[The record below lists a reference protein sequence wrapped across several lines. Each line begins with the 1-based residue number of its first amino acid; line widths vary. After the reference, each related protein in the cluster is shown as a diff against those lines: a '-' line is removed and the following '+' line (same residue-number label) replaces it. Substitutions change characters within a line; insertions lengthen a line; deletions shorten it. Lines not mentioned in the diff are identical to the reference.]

1 MKFEQEVKSSLKID
15 EDIVNFFKNYFR
27 TVPDLKKF
35 SISKF
40 NYKVKKTRRA
50 DIEKELAK
58 ISSFKELNIEK
69 LKNYLGRPIVK
80 IQKTTTKT
88 RRKPSV
94 KTPILK
100 VKDQTA
106 KWMSL
111 TSEELRNELNDM
123 NLYPDYKS
131 LKQASYSVLKPNEK
145 RFRIREKIVNII
157 VERISEEKAIA
168 HLGR

>member
-1 MKFEQEVKSSLKID
+1 
-15 EDIVNFFKNYFR
+15 
-27 TVPDLKKF
+27 
-35 SISKF
+35 
-40 NYKVKKTRRA
+40 
-50 DIEKELAK
+50 
-58 ISSFKELNIEK
+58 LNIEE

-80 IQKTTTKT
+80 IRKTATKT
-88 RRKPSV
+88 RKKPSV